1 MTPKSL
7 LRHPMAI
14 SNFEE
19 MGPGTSFKHIIPDS
33 TVKLGNV
40 KKVLLCTGKVYY
52 DLVIERQE
60 KQLEDKIAIVRI
72 EQLCPFPYHLL
83 ATEMMKYPRAKV
95 RNFRDCRINFFNT
108 TQKLR
113 FVVCFDWIGKKTLIS
128 SKFCICRLC
137 GCKKSTKIKALTIT

>member
-19 MGPGTSFKHIIPDS
+19 MGPGTTFKHVLPDPS
-33 TVKLGNV
+33 VKPGNV

-52 DLVIERQE
+52 DLIVERQE
-60 KQLEDKIAIVRI
+60 RQLEDKIAIIRI

-83 ATEMMKYPRAKV
+83 AAEMARFPRAKV
-95 RNFRDCRINFFNT
+95 RKTFDVITRNFRIDFET
-108 TQKLR
+108 
-113 FVVCFDWIGKKTLIS
+113 S
-128 SKFCICRLC
+128 ICVQWRKEIPIFAMC
-137 GCKKSTKIKALTIT
+137 